1 MDVMCENREYRDYFE
16 DVQGFYREQEKPEE
30 VIPIARRIKDLRAR
44 HNLSLEQFSWI
55 ADIDVDRLAAI
66 EERRV
71 LPDVAAIVKISR
83 ALRIETGCLLG
94 ERSGSGYTVVR
105 GKDRMN
111 IVRHAAGAAERPN
124 YHYQSL
130 ASGVAGRKMEI
141 FLLTL
146 TAEAGSDELSVHS
159 GEEFLLVTG
168 GAVRVILGDR
178 EEILEEG
185 DSIYYRAAIPHNV
198 TNLSRQDKAVIMAVI
213 YPGR

>member
-1 MDVMCENREYRDYFE
+1 MDVMYESREYRDYFE

-30 VIPIARRIKDLRAR
+30 VVPISQRIKDLRTR
-44 HNLSLEQFSWI
+44 HHLSLEQFSWI

-66 EERRV
+66 EERRL
-71 LPDVAAIVKISR
+71 LPDVAAIVRISR

-94 ERSGSGYTVVR
+94 ERPVSGYMVVR

-111 IVRHAAGAAERPN
+111 IARHAAGASERPN

-130 ASGVAGRKMEI
+130 ASGVTGRNMEI

-146 TAEAGSDELSVHS
+146 TADAGSDELSIHD
-159 GEEFLLVTG
+159 GEEFLLVNQ
-168 GAVRVILGDR
+168 GAVRVTLGDR
-178 EEILEEG
+178 EETLDEG
-185 DSIYYRAAIPHNV
+185 DSIYYRAGIPHNV